1 MSYYLPAILKESQGG
16 FSAVNISDELYANRD
31 VFIHAEIDAQ
41 VVSAILLQL
50 MYLEKQ
56 DKCLPINI
64 YINSPG
70 GSVVDGMVL
79 YDFIRMMK
87 SPINTICTGRACSMG
102 AIIYLAGDNR
112 YVFPHS
118 EIMIH
123 DASFG
128 RAEFSGLKPD
138 EIQEKTDEL
147 LETTKMLR
155 KVVAE
160 RTGQSLKSVTER
172 MKKDSFFK
180 AEESIQYGLST
191 AVVEDLE
198 ACNIAVDKE
207 VM

>member
-1 MSYYLPAILKESQGG
+1 MSFYLPSIMKESQGG
-16 FSAVNISDELYANRD
+16 FSTVNICDELYASRD
-31 VFIHAEIDAQ
+31 IILHAEIDRD

-56 DKCLPINI
+56 DNTAPINI
-64 YINSPG
+64 YINSLG
-70 GSVVDGMVL
+70 GSVIDGMVL

-87 SPINTICTGRACSMG
+87 SPVNTICTGKACSMG
-102 AIIYLAGDNR
+102 AIIFLAGDNR

-128 RAEFSGLKPD
+128 HAEFSGLKPD
-138 EIQEKTDEL
+138 EIQEKTDDL

-155 KVVAE
+155 EIVTE
-160 RTGQSLKSVTER
+160 RTGQPLKNVTAR

-180 AEESIQYGLST
+180 AEAAVQYGLAT
-191 AVVEDLE
+191 EVVSDLE
-198 ACNIAVDKE
+198 F
-207 VM
+207 